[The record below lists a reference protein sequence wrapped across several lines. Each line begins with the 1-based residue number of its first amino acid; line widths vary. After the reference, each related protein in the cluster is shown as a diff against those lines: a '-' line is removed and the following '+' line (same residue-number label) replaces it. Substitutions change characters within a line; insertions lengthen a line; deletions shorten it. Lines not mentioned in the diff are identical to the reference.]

1 MLYDR
6 VLSSIAERVIQA
18 AADRGRSLG
27 SPFSLL
33 KQFEVYDDGYGAA
46 TVRAFENT
54 LGACAVYCARVYV
67 CMCLCM
73 CVCRVYGCE
82 CMGVYV

>member
-6 VLSSIAERVIQA
+6 VLSSIAERVTQA

-27 SPFSLL
+27 SPFFLL

-46 TVRAFENT
+46 TGRAFENT
-54 LGACAVYCARVYV
+54 LGV
-67 CMCLCM
+67 
-73 CVCRVYGCE
+73 CVCVCVCVCVRDCP
-82 CMGVYV
+82 